1 MIARLAVPLGALVAS
16 AVIALDA
23 QDPQRPPVFRA
34 GTETVAIYANVF
46 DRYGEIVRGLTREDF
61 DVWDNGVRQP
71 LTVFVNGIQPITA
84 MLLLDTSQSMT
95 FSLDLAKAAAEQF
108 IIRMLPGDVS
118 RVGSFSDAIVVSRQ
132 FTGDR
137 DRLLHHM
144 REGLHI
150 GNPTRLWDAIDM
162 GMTELATIGGRRVL
176 LLLTDGEDTLSR
188 ATSFKILDR
197 ARSEDVMICAVQFRT
212 TALARL
218 EVPSQV
224 QPRGSGRSRATAPGE
239 VLRELTARTGG
250 GYFFLRQQDDV
261 NATFARL
268 TEELHYQYVLGFSP
282 ANADGKVHRLDVR
295 VRNRSQQVT
304 VRARQSYLA
313 PAPARG
319 GGTP

>member
-16 AVIALDA
+16 TVIALDA
-23 QDPQRPPVFRA
+23 QDPQRPPIFRA

-46 DRYGEIVRGLTREDF
+46 DRYGEIVKGLTREDF

-118 RVGSFSDAIVVSRQ
+118 RVGSFSDAIVVSKQ

-150 GNPTRLWDAIDM
+150 GNPTRLWDAIDV
-162 GMTELATIGGRRVL
+162 GMTELSTIGGRRVL

-212 TALARL
+212 TPLARL
-218 EVPSQV
+218 EVPSQA
-224 QPRGSGRSRATAPGE
+224 QPRGSGRSRGTAPGE
-239 VLRELTARTGG
+239 VLRELTSRTGG

-295 VRNRSQQVT
+295 VRNRSQQVI